1 MGSGIRLFFEN
12 NATGDWMG
20 VFKCH
25 VGCIWVLLLAV
36 VVVAVPRSWELELQA
51 EAALASESLPPPPVF
66 VEGTFGPNETLS
78 TTLVGHDVSHAASYA
93 IGQAVGSVFNVRR
106 FRPGR
111 SYRLLMEPTGE
122 LLAFEYSVDDENV
135 LRVAGGD
142 DGFVARVDALP
153 LETRTDTI
161 STTVVSSLWGALE
174 GYPQGDRLVME
185 LASVFEAQ
193 VDFYQDIRSG
203 DAISLIVDAKYHD
216 GQFVK
221 YGPVVAAEFVNRGKP
236 MQAYRFRE
244 EYYDENGMSARRSL
258 LPSPLQF
265 TRISSGFSYNRLHPI
280 YNTVRPHLGV
290 DYAAPTGTPV
300 WAVSTGTVTFAG
312 TNGGFGRMVTL
323 RHPNGMTTS
332 YAHLSSIAVG
342 VGERVIQKETI
353 GRVGMTGTATGPHLD
368 YRMTVNGRVID
379 PRTVR
384 ADPPKPIAAE
394 LKEQYSRFI
403 VGPRSRL
410 QNLKQAG
417 DKRID
422 LAE

>member
-1 MGSGIRLFFEN
+1 MSRGLYLGPSLSG
-12 NATGDWMG
+12 
-20 VFKCH
+20 
-25 VGCIWVLLLAV
+25 V

-332 YAHLSSIAVG
+332 YAHFVFDCGRRWGACNTERDDRARRNDWHGDRPSPRLPDDCQRPRHRSEDRTCGSAKTDCRRAEGTIFALYCGPTVPSS
-342 VGERVIQKETI
+342 EFET
-353 GRVGMTGTATGPHLD
+353 GR
-368 YRMTVNGRVID
+368 
-379 PRTVR
+379 
-384 ADPPKPIAAE
+384 
-394 LKEQYSRFI
+394 
-403 VGPRSRL
+403 
-410 QNLKQAG
+410 
-417 DKRID
+417 
-422 LAE
+422 

>member
-1 MGSGIRLFFEN
+1 
-12 NATGDWMG
+12 MG
-20 VFKCH
+20 VYKCH
-25 VGCIWVLLLAV
+25 VGCMWVLLLAV
-36 VVVAVPRSWELELQA
+36 VVVAVPRNWEVELEA
-51 EAALASESLPPPPVF
+51 EAASERGPLLPPPVIVDGSF
-66 VEGTFGPNETLS
+66 ERNETLS
-78 TTLVGHDVSHAASYA
+78 TTLEGHDVSHAVAY
-93 IGQAVGSVFNVRR
+93 AVGEAVSSVFNVRS

-111 SYRLLMEPTGE
+111 SYRLLMGPDGD
-122 LLAFEYSVDDENV
+122 LINFVYSVDDERV
-135 LRVAGGD
+135 LKVVPD
-142 DGFVARVDALP
+142 DGGFIARVESLP
-153 LETRTDTI
+153 LESRTDTI
-161 STTVVSSLWGALE
+161 SATVTNSLWGALE
-174 GYPQGDRLVME
+174 GFPKGEWLVME

-193 VDFYQDIRSG
+193 VDFYKDIRSG
-203 DAISLIVDAKYHD
+203 DAIRLIVEAKYHD

-221 YGPVVAAEFVNRGKP
+221 YGPVVAAEFVNKGKP

-280 YNTVRPHLGV
+280 YKTVRPHLGV

-332 YAHLSSIAVG
+332 YAHLSSIAVR
-342 VGERVIQKETI
+342 VGERVGQKETI

-368 YRMTVNGRVID
+368 YRMSVDGRVID

-394 LKEQYSRFI
+394 LRDEYSRFI
-403 VGPRSRL
+403 LGPRARL
-410 QNLKQAG
+410 QNFGEATEYRTELT
-417 DKRID
+417 
-422 LAE
+422 E

>member
-1 MGSGIRLFFEN
+1 
-12 NATGDWMG
+12 MG
-20 VFKCH
+20 VHKCH
-25 VGCIWVLLLAV
+25 VGCVWVLFLAV
-36 VVVAVPRSWELELQA
+36 VVVAVPRNFEVEMHA
-51 EAALASESLPPPPVF
+51 KAASMREVLPPPPVF
-66 VEGTFGPNETLS
+66 VEGMFERNETLS
-78 TTLVGHDVSHAASYA
+78 TTLVGHDVSHAVSYA
-93 IGQAVGSVFNVRR
+93 IGEAVGSVFNVRS
-106 FRPGR
+106 FRPGH
-111 SYRLLMEPTGE
+111 SYRLLVEPDGDILT
-122 LLAFEYSVDDENV
+122 FEYSVDDESV
-135 LRVAGGD
+135 LKVVRDD
-142 DGFVARVDALP
+142 DGFIARVEALP

-161 STTVVSSLWGALE
+161 SATVVNSLWGALE
-174 GYPQGDRLVME
+174 GFPKGDWLVME
-185 LASVFEAQ
+185 LASIFEAQ
-193 VDFYQDIRSG
+193 VDFYKDIRSG
-203 DAISLIVDAKYHD
+203 DAIRLIVDAKYHD

-221 YGPVVAAEFVNRGKP
+221 YGPVIAAEFVNKGKS

-280 YNTVRPHLGV
+280 YNIVRPHLGV

-332 YAHLSSIAVG
+332 YAHLSSIGVR

-353 GRVGMTGTATGPHLD
+353 GHVGMTGTATGPHLD
-368 YRMTVNGRVID
+368 YRMTVNGRVVD

-384 ADPPKPIAAE
+384 ADPPRPIAAE
-394 LKEQYSRFI
+394 LRGDFGRFI
-403 VGPRSRL
+403 LDPRFRL
-410 QNLKQAG
+410 QNLGQITNN
-417 DKRID
+417 RID

>member
-1 MGSGIRLFFEN
+1 
-12 NATGDWMG
+12 MG
-20 VFKCH
+20 VYKCH
-25 VGCIWVLLLAV
+25 VGCVWVLFLAV
-36 VVVAVPRSWELELQA
+36 VVVAVPRNLEVELLA
-51 EAALASESLPPPPVF
+51 EAASVREAIPPPPVF
-66 VEGTFGPNETLS
+66 VEGMFERNETLS
-78 TTLVGHDVSHAASYA
+78 TTLVGHDVSHAVSYA
-93 IGQAVGSVFNVRR
+93 IGEAVGSVFNVRS

-111 SYRLLMEPTGE
+111 SYRLLVEPDGD
-122 LLAFEYSVDDENV
+122 LLTFEYSVDDESV
-135 LRVAGGD
+135 LKVVRND
-142 DGFVARVDALP
+142 DGFIARVEALP

-161 STTVVSSLWGALE
+161 SATVVSSLWGALE
-174 GYPQGDRLVME
+174 GFPKGDWLVME
-185 LASVFEAQ
+185 LASIFEAQ
-193 VDFYQDIRSG
+193 VDFYKDLRSG
-203 DAISLIVDAKYHD
+203 DAIRLIVDAKYHD

-221 YGPVVAAEFVNRGKP
+221 YGPVVAAEFVNKGKP

-300 WAVSTGTVTFAG
+300 WAVSTGTVIFAG

-332 YAHLSSIAVG
+332 YAHLSSIAVS
-342 VGERVIQKETI
+342 VGERVVQKDTI

-368 YRMTVNGRVID
+368 YRMTVNSRVID

-384 ADPPKPIAAE
+384 ADPPKPIAAD
-394 LKEQYSRFI
+394 LRDDFSRFI
-403 VGPRSRL
+403 RGPQFRL
-410 QNLKQAG
+410 ETLGQVTEN
-417 DKRID
+417 RIEF
-422 LAE
+422 AE

>member
-1 MGSGIRLFFEN
+1 
-12 NATGDWMG
+12 MG
-20 VFKCH
+20 VYKCH
-25 VGCIWVLLLAV
+25 PACMWVLLCAV
-36 VVVAVPRSWELELQA
+36 VFVAVPRNFEVGLQA
-51 EAALASESLPPPPVF
+51 EAASLVEELPPPPVF
-66 VEGTFGPNETLS
+66 VEGTFERTETLS
-78 TTLVGHDVSHAASYA
+78 TTLVGHDISHSVAYA
-93 IGQAVGSVFNVRR
+93 IGEAVGPVFNVRS

-111 SYRLLMEPTGE
+111 MYRLLLEPDGD
-122 LLAFEYSVDDENV
+122 LLTFEYSIDDERV
-135 LRVAGGD
+135 LKVARND
-142 DGFVARVDALP
+142 DGFSARVEALP

-161 STTVVSSLWGALE
+161 SASVVSSLWGALE
-174 GYPQGDRLVME
+174 GFPKGDWLVME

-193 VDFYQDIRSG
+193 VDFYKDLRSG
-203 DAISLIVDAKYHD
+203 DAIRLIVEGKYHD
-216 GQFVK
+216 DEFVK
-221 YGPVVAAEFVNRGKP
+221 YGSVLAAEFVNRGKP
-236 MQAYRFRE
+236 LQAYRFRD

-290 DYAAPTGTPV
+290 DYAAPSGTPV

-312 TNGGFGRMVTL
+312 PNGGFGRMVTL

-332 YAHLSSIAVG
+332 YAHLSSIAVNMG
-342 VGERVIQKETI
+342 QRVVQKETI

-384 ADPPKPIAAE
+384 ADPPKPIAEE
-394 LKEQYSRFI
+394 LRDDYLRSIVALQSGLGNLGR
-403 VGPRSRL
+403 VGP
-410 QNLKQAG
+410 N
-417 DKRID
+417 RIE